1 MNNNVEESFELHM
14 QELFIEDP
22 DFKEKCEK
30 EFSNELLALQIK
42 EIRTKKRITQ
52 LELAKKSNTTQ
63 SVIAR
68 IES

>member
-14 QELFIEDP
+14 EELFKEDSN
-22 DFKEKCEK
+22 FKERCEK
-30 EFSNELLALQIK
+30 EFSNELLALQVK
-42 EIRTKKRITQ
+42 EIRGKKRITQ
-52 LELAKKSNTTQ
+52 LELAKKANTTQ